1 MSRANMDES
10 RCRLFNKRRKLDAK
24 PAPDSKYEF
33 SASVVTD
40 EVVEMLKSDENLIV
54 DVRNCYEVNSDGK
67 LNASYFANVPVTQI
81 SQVFGLNSNEFEV
94 SGRIDQGSCK
104 ITLILEFIKCEQT
117 ISGHKHLGLL

>member
-33 SASVVTD
+33 SASVDTN
-40 EVVEMLKSDENLIV
+40 EVAEMLKSDENLIV

-94 SGRIDQGSCK
+94 SERI
-104 ITLILEFIKCEQT
+104 IIKLRIFTRHFRIC
-117 ISGHKHLGLL
+117 